1 VASPRN
7 CRLRAELFTFLE
19 SKVSV
24 SFSAACAAPSTNSVD
39 RDRVISEILRNFA
52 NPLSQYWQ
60 EREFWNI
67 NIIKIAQLQYQKLC
81 TEIALEK
88 N

>member
-1 VASPRN
+1 LKQS
-7 CRLRAELFTFLE
+7 LG
-19 SKVSV
+19 
-24 SFSAACAAPSTNSVD
+24 FSSLCACAAPSTNSVD